1 MNVAAT
7 ATAPIR
13 VDRRLFIT
21 LPIALVGVQVVVG
34 GADLLLAAAL
44 DMVEP
49 AGGSV
54 TTFGVITAAAS
65 FVALLVYPLVGHA
78 SDRTAVRVGRRS
90 AWVLVGS
97 LGSAAGLIVM
107 SQARSSANLGLGF
120 VVAVAFIPVIVV
132 PLYASIPDRVAV
144 PRRGSIGALVGAAT
158 IAGGMAGNVLAAG
171 FATRIAAGTLT
182 FAAVL
187 VVGAAAFA
195 LFGGES
201 RAIEPDDRFPG
212 LGGPSPEHGPG
223 WSAPAGHSTDF
234 AWFTIGRFA
243 LFLAYAIVA
252 ALAYYVV
259 RDYLGSTD
267 PAAGVATFAVVTGSA
282 TLLAALATGPWSD
295 RIGRRKPFVIVAAGL
310 LGVGV
315 LVPVIAPTMT
325 AFLVAAAI
333 IGLGFGIYLAVGTA
347 LGTQVL
353 PDASAAGRDIG
364 VIGLANA
371 GAAAVA
377 PFLGSHV
384 ASTLGYPAMFALA
397 AASAMVAMAALL
409 RIRSVR

>member
-1 MNVAAT
+1 MNVAVA
-7 ATAPIR
+7 AAAPTR

-34 GADLLLAAAL
+34 GADLLVAAAL
-44 DMVEP
+44 DVVEL

-54 TTFGVITAAAS
+54 TTFGVITAVAS

-90 AWVLVGS
+90 AWVVAGS

-107 SQARSSANLGLGF
+107 SQARSSAGLGFGF

-144 PRRGSIGALVGAAT
+144 PRRGAIGALVGAAT

-171 FATRIAAGTLT
+171 FATRIAAGAVT

-187 VVGAAAFA
+187 VLGAAAFA
-195 LFGGES
+195 IFGGES
-201 RAIEPDDRFPG
+201 RTIEPDDRFPEPG
-212 LGGPSPEHGPG
+212 DPSPDHRPG
-223 WSAPAGHSTDF
+223 WSAPAGHSADF

-282 TLLAALATGPWSD
+282 TLLAALAAGPWSD

-310 LGVGV
+310 LGAGV
-315 LVPVIAPTMT
+315 LVPAVAPTMT

-333 IGLGFGIYLAVGTA
+333 IGIGFGIYLAVGTA

-353 PDASAAGRDIG
+353 PDPSAAGRDIG
-364 VIGLANA
+364 LIGLANA

-377 PFLGSHV
+377 PFLGSQV
-384 ASTLGYPAMFALA
+384 ASTFGYPAMFALA
-397 AASAMVAMAALL
+397 AAAAMAAMGALL
-409 RIRSVR
+409 QIRSVR

>member
-1 MNVAAT
+1 MNVAAM
-7 ATAPIR
+7 ATAPTR

-21 LPIALVGVQVVVG
+21 LPIALVGVQIVVG

-44 DMVEP
+44 DAVGP
-49 AGGSV
+49 ASGSV
-54 TTFGVITAAAS
+54 TTFGVITAVAS
-65 FVALLVYPLVGHA
+65 FVALLVYPLAGHA
-78 SDRTAVRVGRRS
+78 SDRTAVRMGRRS
-90 AWVLVGS
+90 AWVVAGS

-107 SQARSSANLGLGF
+107 SQARSSAELGVGF
-120 VVAVAFIPVIVV
+120 VVVVAFVPVMVV
-132 PLYASIPDRVAV
+132 PLYASIPDRIAV

-158 IAGGMAGNVLAAG
+158 IAGGIAGNVLAAG
-171 FATRIAAGTLT
+171 FATRIAAGTLV

-187 VVGAAAFA
+187 VLGAAAFA

-201 RAIEPDDRFPG
+201 RTIAPDDRLPD
-212 LGGPSPEHGPG
+212 GGGQSPEYGPG
-223 WSAPAGHSTDF
+223 RSGTVGHSADF
-234 AWFTIGRFA
+234 VWFTIGRFA

-259 RDYLGSTD
+259 RDYLGSTN
-267 PAAGVATFAVVTGSA
+267 PAAAVATFAVVTGSA

-295 RIGRRKPFVIVAAGL
+295 RIGRRKPFVVVAAGL
-310 LGVGV
+310 LGAGV
-315 LVPVIAPTMT
+315 LVPAVAPTMT

-333 IGLGFGIYLAVGTA
+333 IGIGFGIYLAVGTA

-353 PDASAAGRDIG
+353 PDPSAAGRDIG
-364 VIGLANA
+364 LIGLANA

-377 PFLGSHV
+377 PFLGSQA
-384 ASTLGYPAMFALA
+384 ASTFGYPAMFALA
-397 AASAMVAMAALL
+397 AASAMAAMGALL